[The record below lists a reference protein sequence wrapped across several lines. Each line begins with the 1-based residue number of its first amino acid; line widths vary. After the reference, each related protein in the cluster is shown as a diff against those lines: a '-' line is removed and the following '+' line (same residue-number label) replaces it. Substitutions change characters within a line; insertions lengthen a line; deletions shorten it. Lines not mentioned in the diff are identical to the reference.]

1 MKKISKHALVMYSA
15 KQMYD
20 LVDDIASYSE
30 FLPWCNNSVEL
41 SRNDNTV
48 TASLAI
54 KYSGLS
60 KSFTTKNINTAYEKI
75 EMTLVDGPFKHL
87 HGVWRFEPLGD
98 DGTKI
103 LLDMEF
109 AFSNRLLDMTVGN
122 VFGHIANSLVDA
134 FIQRAKTVY
143 G

>member
-1 MKKISKHALVMYSA
+1 MYSA

-20 LVDDIASYSE
+20 LVDDIDSYSE